1 MSKRRGVA
9 TNSLATAVSLAH
21 GASKNIWKLS
31 RCSSTSTK
39 RRSGGTEMKTIQ
51 IRTEIPGPRSR
62 ALMSRREA
70 AVPRGPFRATPIF
83 VASADGATI
92 EDVDGNRYIDFA
104 GGIGCL
110 NVGHRAPQVMSAL
123 KAQLEKHL
131 HLCFAVTPYEGYVA
145 LAEKLNS
152 LAPGKAPKKTIIL
165 NTGAE
170 AVENAV
176 KIARAF
182 TKRPAVICFEDAFH
196 GRTLLTMTLTSK
208 THPYKAGF
216 EPFASDVYRIPY
228 AYPYRG
234 QSGATAEIFAHYLED
249 AFKRSVAPES
259 VAAVIAE
266 PVLGEGG
273 FIIHPRDY
281 FKLVQ
286 DICRKHGILF
296 IADEVQSGFART
308 GKWFASEH
316 FGIEPDLI
324 TKAKSLGGGM
334 PIAAVTGRAEIMDAP
349 GVGALGG
356 TFCGHPLSCVVG
368 LAAIETI
375 EKENLLSRSI
385 VIGRHFEERAR
396 AWQKKWALIGEGR
409 GLGGM
414 CAMRLVRDAATRDPA
429 DAETKQV
436 ARFCYEHGL
445 ITITAGTFNNVIRI
459 LVPLVVTDEQFD
471 EGLGVIE
478 AALAAVAERKQ
489 AALSHAQ
496 RKA

>member
-1 MSKRRGVA
+1 MS
-9 TNSLATAVSLAH
+9 
-21 GASKNIWKLS
+21 
-31 RCSSTSTK
+31 
-39 RRSGGTEMKTIQ
+39 TIQ

-62 ALMSRREA
+62 ALMARREA
-70 AVPRGPFRATPIF
+70 AVPRGPYNSSPIF
-83 VASADGATI
+83 MASAEGATL
-92 EDVDGNRYIDFA
+92 EDVDGNRYLDFA

-110 NVGHRAPQVMSAL
+110 NVGHRSPRVMAAL
-123 KAQLEKHL
+123 REQLEKHL
-131 HLCFAVTPYEGYVA
+131 HLCFAVTPYESYIA
-145 LAEKLNS
+145 LAEKLNA
-152 LAPGKAPKKTIIL
+152 LTPGKGPKKTIIV

-176 KIARAF
+176 KIARAY

-216 EPFASDVYRIPY
+216 EPFASDVYRIPF

-234 QSGATAEIFAHYLED
+234 QSGATAETFAHYLED

-273 FIIHPRDY
+273 FIVPPKEY
-281 FKLVQ
+281 FALIQK
-286 DICRKHGILF
+286 ICRRHGILF

-316 FGIEPDLI
+316 FGLEPDLI
-324 TKAKSLGGGM
+324 TMAKSLGAGM

-349 GVGALGG
+349 GVGSLGG
-356 TFCGHPLSCVVG
+356 TFCGHPLSCAAA

-375 EKENLLSRSI
+375 EKENLLARSSA
-385 VIGRHFEERAR
+385 IGRRFEDRAR
-396 AWQKKWALIGEGR
+396 AWQKKWPLIGEVR

-414 CAMRLVRDAATRDPA
+414 CAMELVRNVSTREPA
-429 DAETKQV
+429 DTETKEL

-478 AALAAVAERKQ
+478 SALASVSERKQ
-489 AALSHAQ
+489 AALSHA
-496 RKA
+496 